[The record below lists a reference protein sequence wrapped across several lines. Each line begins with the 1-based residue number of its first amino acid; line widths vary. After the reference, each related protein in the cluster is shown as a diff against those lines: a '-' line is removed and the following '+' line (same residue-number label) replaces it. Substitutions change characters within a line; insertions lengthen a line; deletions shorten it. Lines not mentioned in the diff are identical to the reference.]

1 MDSEARSIEQPAHVA
16 ELLAQAQTAYED
28 DDSQSVA
35 NLCREV
41 LDIDPDN
48 AQAWLLLAKF
58 GGWDSKLYGFDVGFA
73 IDAAKHALKLAP
85 ETNRYDAAAEIYTA
99 RKRQIGKIL
108 ESEMMMPSYT
118 AAKQLHGTMAEWQRL
133 LVEIPYLTANLLES
147 EVELVSNLCK
157 RSKLGMMPAER
168 LVYTAY
174 MSLNKKESYG
184 ETFRKALAGRL
195 SKEQEEQGE
204 RIEQMLEQAK
214 ARNAELD
221 KLASEAT
228 LPPAELKPLLEAE
241 LENLDR
247 DIATIADLSNKTL
260 YDQQLEELER
270 QLAAVKPIKIF
281 RRQELNGRIAET
293 KEKIAQVDAGFE
305 EKVAPLR
312 SYEQVLRS
320 RISALS

>member
-1 MDSEARSIEQPAHVA
+1 MDSEARGIEQPERIA
-16 ELLAQAQTAYED
+16 ELLAQAEAAYEN

-41 LDIDPDN
+41 LDVDPDN

-58 GGWDSKLYGFDVGFA
+58 GGWDSKLYGFDVSFA
-73 IDAAKHALKLAP
+73 IDAAKHALELVP
-85 ETNRYDAAAEIYTA
+85 ETGRYDAASEIYTA

-133 LVEIPYLTANLLES
+133 LMEIPYLTANLLES
-147 EVELVSNLCK
+147 EVELVDNLCK
-157 RSKLGMMPAER
+157 RSRIGMMPAER

-174 MSLNKKESYG
+174 ASLNGKESYG

-195 SKEQEEQGE
+195 AKEQEEQGT

-214 ARNAELD
+214 ARNAELEE
-221 KLASEAT
+221 LVSGAT
-228 LPPAELKPLLEAE
+228 MPAAELRPRLEAE

-270 QLAAVKPIKIF
+270 QLATVKPYKFF
-281 RRQELNGRIAET
+281 RRQEITGRITEA

-305 EKVAPLR
+305 AKVAPLHA
-312 SYEQVLRS
+312 YEQTLRA
-320 RISALS
+320 RISELS